1 MADLTERGSIGRL
14 VQKQVRQQGADD
26 FTCSFPAVRGTM
38 LPSSICAS
46 VELQPPLRLGLQD
59 AIFNPR
65 QQLMVHRP
73 RDEGQNALPNHLS
86 SPPADCCPKIV
97 A

>member
-1 MADLTERGSIGRL
+1 
-14 VQKQVRQQGADD
+14 
-26 FTCSFPAVRGTM
+26 
-38 LPSSICAS
+38 